1 MATALELS
9 TSEIR
14 GLCQRYLHQDV
25 RSPNPGFDIVSYH
38 LKPTSDAP
46 AGYLGSH
53 FYLQV
58 TLQLHDPEELR
69 QLTFFSKSAPEGNA
83 SRMEYLEDFGVF
95 QKEIAVYQDVLP
107 SLHEGLAE
115 VAPKCYYADKNLLV
129 FENLAD
135 QGYRMGAGRDGL
147 LNYEQLH
154 CCLKTLA
161 TLHAGSIIQEHKT
174 GQKLTESQPK
184 SVVEN
189 AYPSGVKSDHLR
201 VVNFQNACKVIKE
214 FIKQMP
220 KYQTKLD
227 FILANFTE
235 RMSFIFEAV
244 KMSEVYRNTL
254 LHGDLWANNIMFQYG
269 KYGESPLQCRL
280 VDFQLARY
288 APPVL
293 DVLTVLTIPT
303 SKQFRDA
310 HLSELLAEYY
320 RFMTEFLKRSG
331 LDIAQFISE
340 QSFYKSVEEF
350 QSIGLIESLLF
361 CHLVMLP
368 PSCTQKLTS
377 SADGFSDFFSHRRI
391 EICLEAFNSDEVYRN
406 RMIDM
411 IEDFV
416 DNFVL
421 KGGKEKVSA

>member
-9 TSEIR
+9 PTEIR
-14 GLCQRYLHQDV
+14 GLCQRYFYQDA
-25 RSPNPGFDIVSYH
+25 SNSDTGFDIINYT

-53 FYLQV
+53 LYLHV
-58 TLQLHDPEELR
+58 FLKLHNSEEVR
-69 QLTFFSKSAPEGNA
+69 QLTFFSKSAPVGNE

-95 QKEIAVYQDVLP
+95 QKEIAVYQNVLP
-107 SLHEGLAE
+107 DLHKACAE
-115 VAPKCYYADKNLLV
+115 VAPKCYYADKNLLI

-147 LNYEQLH
+147 LTYEQLH

-161 TLHAGSIIQEHKT
+161 AMHAGSIIQEQRT
-174 GQKLTESQPK
+174 GQKIAQSHPK

-189 AYPSGVKSDHLR
+189 AYPSDVSPEHLR
-201 VVNFQNACKVIKE
+201 MVNFQNACLVLKE
-214 FIKQMP
+214 FIKLIP
-220 KYQTKLD
+220 KYQSKLD
-227 FILANFTE
+227 YVLENFTE
-235 RMSFIFEAV
+235 KMSFIFEAV
-244 KMSEVYRNTL
+244 KTSDVYQNTL

-269 KYGESPLQCRL
+269 RYGEVPLQCRL

-303 SKQFRDA
+303 SKEFRDA

-320 RFMTEFLKRSG
+320 RFMTEFLKRAD
-331 LDIAQFISE
+331 LDIARFIPE
-340 QSFYKSVEEF
+340 QSFYESVQKF
-350 QSIGLIESLLF
+350 RSVGLIESCLF
-361 CHLVMLP
+361 CHLVILP
-368 PSCTQKLTS
+368 PQCTQKLTS
-377 SADGFSDFFSHRRI
+377 SVDGFNDFFSNKRI
-391 EICLEAFNSDEVYRN
+391 EICLEAFNTDELYRS
-406 RMIDM
+406 RLVDM

-416 DNFVL
+416 DQFVIN
-421 KGGKEKVSA
+421 V

>member
-9 TSEIR
+9 PTEIR

-25 RSPNPGFDIVSYH
+25 PSSETGFDIVSYK
-38 LKPTSDAP
+38 LRPTSDAP

-58 TLQLHDPEELR
+58 TLQLHNPKEIK
-69 QLTFFSKSAPEGNA
+69 QLTFFSKAAPEGNA
-83 SRMEYLEDFGVF
+83 TRMEYLEDFGVF
-95 QKEIAVYQDVLP
+95 QKEIAVYQNVLP
-107 SLHEGLAE
+107 DLHRACAE

-129 FENLAD
+129 FENLGD

-147 LNYEQLH
+147 LSYEQLH

-161 TLHAGSIIQEHKT
+161 ALHAGSIIQEQKT
-174 GQKLTESQPK
+174 GKKLTESQPK

-189 AYPSGVKSDHLR
+189 AYPSDVAPEHLR
-201 VVNFQNACKVIKE
+201 VVNFLNTCQVLKE
-214 FIKQMP
+214 FIKLIP
-220 KYQTKLD
+220 KYETKLD
-227 FILANFTE
+227 YILENFTE
-235 RMSFIFEAV
+235 RMSYIFEAV
-244 KMSEVYRNTL
+244 KTSEVYANTI

-288 APPVL
+288 APPAL
-293 DVLTVLTIPT
+293 DVITVLTIPT
-303 SKQFRDA
+303 SKAFRDA

-320 RFMTEFLKRSG
+320 RFMTEFLKRAD
-331 LDIAQFISE
+331 LDIARFIPE
-340 QSFYKSVEEF
+340 QSFYDSVEQF
-350 QSIGLIESLLF
+350 RSIGLIESCLF
-361 CHLVMLP
+361 SHLVVLP

-377 SADGFSDFFSHRRI
+377 SADGFSDFFSNKRI
-391 EICLEAFNSDEVYRN
+391 EICLEAFNTDELYRN
-406 RMIDM
+406 RMVDM
-411 IEDFV
+411 IQDFV

-421 KGGKEKVSA
+421 KK

>member
-9 TSEIR
+9 PTEIR

-25 RSPNPGFDIVSYH
+25 PNSDTGFDIVSYQ
-38 LKPTSDAP
+38 LRPTSDAP

-58 TLQLHDPEELR
+58 TLQLHNPEEIK
-69 QLTFFSKSAPEGNA
+69 QLTFFSKAAPEGNA
-83 SRMEYLEDFGVF
+83 SRMEYLENFGVF
-95 QKEIAVYQDVLP
+95 QKEIAVYQNVLP
-107 SLHEGLAE
+107 DLHKACAE

-147 LNYEQLH
+147 LTYEQLH

-161 TLHAGSIIQEHKT
+161 ALHAGSIIQEQRT
-174 GQKLTESQPK
+174 GRKLTESQPK

-189 AYPSGVKSDHLR
+189 AYPTDVTPDHLR
-201 VVNFQNACKVIKE
+201 VVNFNNACQVIKE
-214 FIKQMP
+214 FIKLIP
-220 KYQTKLD
+220 KYQSNLD
-227 FILANFTE
+227 YILENFTE
-235 RMSFIFEAV
+235 RMSYIFEAV
-244 KMSEVYRNTL
+244 KTSEVYQNTI

-288 APPVL
+288 APPAL

-303 SKQFRDA
+303 SKAFRDA

-320 RFMTEFLKRSG
+320 RFMTEFLKRAD
-331 LDIAQFISE
+331 LDIARFLPE
-340 QSFYKSVEEF
+340 QSFYESVEEYR
-350 QSIGLIESLLF
+350 SIGLIESCLF
-361 CHLVMLP
+361 CHLVILP

-377 SADGFSDFFSHRRI
+377 SADGFSDFFSNKRI
-391 EICLEAFNSDEVYRN
+391 EICLEAFNTDELYRN
-406 RMIDM
+406 RLVDM
-411 IEDFV
+411 IQDFV

-421 KGGKEKVSA
+421 KEKK

>member
-1 MATALELS
+1 MATDLELS
-9 TSEIR
+9 PTEIR
-14 GLCQRYLHQDV
+14 GLCQRYLHQNISD
-25 RSPNPGFDIVSYH
+25 SESGFDIVSYK

-53 FYLQV
+53 FYLRV
-58 TLQLHDPEELR
+58 TLKLHNSEEIK
-69 QLTFFSKSAPEGNA
+69 QLTFFSKSAPQGNA

-95 QKEIAVYQDVLP
+95 QKEIAVYQHVLP
-107 SLHEGLAE
+107 ELHKACAE

-147 LNYEQLH
+147 LSYEQLH

-161 TLHAGSIIQEHKT
+161 ALHAGSIIMEQET
-174 GQKLTESQPK
+174 GKKLNETQPK

-189 AYPSGVKSDHLR
+189 AYPSDVPPENLR
-201 VVNFQNACKVIKE
+201 VVNFLNSCEVLKE
-214 FIKQMP
+214 FVKLIP

-227 FILANFTE
+227 YILQNFTE
-235 RMSFIFEAV
+235 KMSYIFEAV
-244 KMSEVYRNTL
+244 KTSEVYTNTL

-303 SKQFRDA
+303 SKAFRDA
-310 HLSELLAEYY
+310 HLSELLSDYY
-320 RFMTEFLKRSG
+320 RFMTEFLKRAG
-331 LDIAQFISE
+331 LDIARFIPE

-350 QSIGLIESLLF
+350 RSIGLIESCLF

-377 SADGFSDFFSHRRI
+377 SADGFSDFFSKKRI
-391 EICLEAFNSDEVYRN
+391 EICLEAFNTDELYRN
-406 RMIDM
+406 RMLDM
-411 IEDFV
+411 IQDFV
-416 DNFVL
+416 DQFVL
-421 KGGKEKVSA
+421 NDEKE

>member
-9 TSEIR
+9 PVEIR
-14 GLCQRYLHQDV
+14 GLCQRYFHLDI
-25 RSPNPGFDIVSYH
+25 PNSDTGFDIVSYK
-38 LKPTSDAP
+38 LRPTSDAP

-58 TLQLHDPEELR
+58 TLKLHSSEEIK
-69 QLTFFSKSAPEGNA
+69 QLTFFSKAAPEGNGP
-83 SRMEYLEDFGVF
+83 RMEYLEDFGVF
-95 QKEIAVYQDVLP
+95 QKEIAVYKDVLP
-107 SLHEGLAE
+107 DLQKACAE

-147 LNYEQLH
+147 LSYEQLH

-161 TLHAGSIIQEHKT
+161 ALHAGSIIQEQRT

-189 AYPSGVKSDHLR
+189 AYPSNVPPEHLR
-201 VVNFQNACKVIKE
+201 VVNFTNACLVIKE
-214 FIKQMP
+214 FIKLIP
-220 KYQTKLD
+220 KYQIKLD
-227 FILANFTE
+227 YILENFTK
-235 RMSFIFEAV
+235 RMTFIFEAA
-244 KMSEVYRNTL
+244 KTSEVYQNTI

-288 APPVL
+288 APPAL

-303 SKQFRDA
+303 SKEFRDL
-310 HLSELLAEYY
+310 HMNELLAEYY
-320 RFMTEFLKRSG
+320 RFMTEFLKRAG
-331 LDIAQFISE
+331 LDIARFMPES
-340 QSFYKSVEEF
+340 SFYESVEKF
-350 QSIGLIESLLF
+350 RIIGLIESCLF

-377 SADGFSDFFSHRRI
+377 SADGFSDFFSKRRI
-391 EICLEAFNSDEVYRN
+391 EICLEAFNTDELYRN
-406 RMIDM
+406 RMLDM
-411 IEDFV
+411 IQDFV

-421 KGGKEKVSA
+421 KE

>member
-9 TSEIR
+9 SKEIR

-25 RSPNPGFDIVSYH
+25 PESNPGFDIISYQ

-58 TLQLHDPEELR
+58 TLKLHNSDEEPR
-69 QLTFFSKSAPEGNA
+69 QLTFFSKSAPEGNEA
-83 SRMEYLEDFGVF
+83 RMEYLEDFGVF
-95 QKEIAVYQDVLP
+95 QKEIAVYQNVLP
-107 SLHEGLAE
+107 ELHKACAE

-135 QGYRMGAGRDGL
+135 QGYRMGASRDGL
-147 LNYEQLH
+147 LSYEELH

-161 TLHAGSIIQEHKT
+161 ALHAGSIIQE
-174 GQKLTESQPK
+174 QKSGKKLPETQPK

-189 AYPSGVKSDHLR
+189 AYPSNVGPKHLR
-201 VVNFQNACKVIKE
+201 FVNFQNACLVLKE
-214 FIKQMP
+214 FIKLMP
-220 KYQTKLD
+220 QYQDKLD
-227 FILANFTE
+227 YILDNFTQ

-244 KMSEVYRNTL
+244 KTSEKYLNTL

-310 HLSELLAEYY
+310 HLQELLAEYY
-320 RFMTEFLKRSG
+320 RFMTEFLKRAG
-331 LDIAQFISE
+331 LDIARFMPE
-340 QSFYKSVEEF
+340 KSFYDSVEEF
-350 QSIGLIESLLF
+350 SSIGLIESCLF
-361 CHLVMLP
+361 CHLVTLP
-368 PSCTQKLTS
+368 PESTKKLTS
-377 SADGFSDFFSHRRI
+377 SADGFSDFFSNRRI
-391 EICLEAFNSDEVYRN
+391 EICVEAFHKDELYRN
-406 RMIDM
+406 RLTDM
-411 IEDFV
+411 VQDFV

-421 KGGKEKVSA
+421 KGEE

>member
-9 TSEIR
+9 PTEIR
-14 GLCQRYLHQDV
+14 GLCQRYLHQDLK
-25 RSPNPGFDIVSYH
+25 SDLGFDIVSYQ

-58 TLQLHDPEELR
+58 TLQLHTSEEIKQIR
-69 QLTFFSKSAPEGNA
+69 FFSKSAPTDNA

-95 QKEIAVYQDVLP
+95 QKEIAVYQQVLP
-107 SLHEGLAE
+107 ELQKACAE

-135 QGYRMGAGRDGL
+135 QGYRMGAERDGL
-147 LNYEQLH
+147 LSYEQLH

-161 TLHAGSIIQEHKT
+161 ALHAGSIIHEHRT
-174 GQKLTESQPK
+174 GQKLTESHPK

-189 AYPSGVKSDHLR
+189 AYPTNFKPDHLR
-201 VVNFQNACKVIKE
+201 VVNFQNACEVAKE
-214 FIKQMP
+214 FIKLMP
-220 KYQTKLD
+220 KYQSKLD
-227 FILANFTE
+227 FILENFTK
-235 RMSFIFEAV
+235 RMSFVFEAV
-244 KMSEVYRNTL
+244 KTSTKYQNTL
-254 LHGDLWANNIMFQYG
+254 VHGDLWANNIMFQYG

-288 APPVL
+288 APPII
-293 DVLTVLTIPT
+293 DVITVLSIPT
-303 SKQFRDA
+303 SKAFREA

-320 RFMTEFLKRSG
+320 RFMTEFLKRAD
-331 LDIAQFISE
+331 LDIARYLPE
-340 QSFYKSVEEF
+340 QSFYESVEEF
-350 QSIGLIESLLF
+350 RSVGLIESCLF

-377 SADGFSDFFSHRRI
+377 SADGFSDFFSKKRI
-391 EICLEAFNSDEVYRN
+391 EICLEAFNTDELYRN

-411 IEDFV
+411 IQDFV

-421 KGGKEKVSA
+421 KE